1 MSDKDIK
8 YTNEQG
14 ITGNLGP
21 GPCPMGPSNEY
32 KLGTLYSEK
41 IDNNNPSFSTRFLAF
56 ADDINSNL
64 PTDGI
69 NVLLRPSNPYN
80 EDKPDKKIT
89 LLEKFSEM
97 CGYTEEDKENEKK
110 LDKLKSSIFN
120 MLKLHV
126 SDDRACIA
134 VDKNKKD
141 PVLQDWVMNLN
152 WKMQTGLISAIRGY
166 DDDIE
171 TEDNNDVKSVVK
183 MIRYLVL
190 RNADGSTKFM
200 SKYCLEEDEV
210 VTILVKHVEHCI
222 KSYSSLHWIK
232 HIVMAIDIIMD
243 YHHSSYV
250 QYYWLNVGKKF
261 NTELNRMLTYKIK
274 YV

>member
-1 MSDKDIK
+1 MGDKDNK

-14 ITGNLGP
+14 VTGNLGP
-21 GPCPMGPSNEY
+21 GPCPRG
-32 KLGTLYSEK
+32 
-41 IDNNNPSFSTRFLAF
+41 
-56 ADDINSNL
+56 
-64 PTDGI
+64 
-69 NVLLRPSNPYN
+69 PSNPYN

-89 LLEKFSEM
+89 LLEKFSGM
-97 CGYTEEDKENEKK
+97 YGYTKEDRENEMK
-110 LDKLKSSIFN
+110 LNKLKSSIFN

-126 SDDRACIA
+126 SDDRACVA

-183 MIRYLVL
+183 MIRFLVL
-190 RNADGSTKFM
+190 RNADGGTKFM

-210 VTILVKHVEHCI
+210 VTILVNHIENCI
-222 KSYSSLHWIK
+222 KTYKSLHWVK
-232 HIVMAIDIIMD
+232 HMIMAIDIIMD

-250 QYYWLNVGKKF
+250 QHYWLNVGKKF
-261 NTELNRMLTYKIK
+261 NTELNDMLRFKIK
-274 YV
+274 YI